1 VRELPFIEA
10 VYLEIDAELERQRTI
25 AEDAGDSPASQ
36 RESQRRESM
45 IKRFSCFAGANWR
58 PQLMIRVVPPSA
70 GGEPMQIGRSAGV
83 DRLSGL
89 RFEHRAAL
97 VLDRQAG
104 AGSPWAMV
112 MRYYGLR
119 NQIAHGKLVVERIY
133 VDEVVQDL
141 FHIHAL
147 LQSQSSGESPFP
159 AALTAARA
167 MAM

>member
-36 RESQRRESM
+36 RAESKKRINDQAFFLLCWGELETAIGDTCRTAIRR
-45 IKRFSCFAGANWR
+45 RRANANWAVR
-58 PQLMIRVVPPSA
+58 RGWDLYDPDH
-70 GGEPMQIGRSAGV
+70 

-104 AGSPWAMV
+104 AGSPWATV

-141 FHIHAL
+141 FRIHAL
-147 LQSQSSGESPFP
+147 LQS
-159 AALTAARA
+159 
-167 MAM
+167 